1 MIDVTIRNATLEDLD
16 SLAQMNLRL
25 YTEGERRREKSI
37 EDLKDRFRYYLTN
50 SAWNVHIAMIDDN
63 DVGYV
68 LWRFEDDDVY
78 IRHIWLHSDYRGRG
92 LSEQVLDILTD
103 EFWGTKRLRIQMFAT
118 NERMRNY
125 WKLQGFKERSIIM
138 ERSN

>member
-1 MIDVTIRNATLEDLD
+1 MIDVTIREATQDDLD
-16 SLAQMNLRL
+16 SLAQMNLHL

-37 EDLKDRFRYYLTN
+37 EGLKERFRYYLTETK
-50 SAWNVHIAMIDDN
+50 WNLHIAMIDGK

-92 LSEQVLDILTD
+92 LSEQVLDILT
-103 EFWGTKRLRIQMFAT
+103 EKYWGDKRLRIQMFAT

-125 WKLQGFKERSIIM
+125 WKLQGFKERSVIM
-138 ERSN
+138 ERNN